1 MRYIV
6 DIEEEKIDTIKINKK
21 VFQKSKFDKFIDF
34 IIFVEKKDLR
44 LKFFFDNIRN
54 YGLVAVLFIAGK
66 FLYHT
71 DKIEIFT
78 EYGNKFFAIILILYG
93 FILFILNAI
102 QPIYILVKYKKDFNL
117 NMLSY
122 LMLSTLILLS
132 AYALIFS
139 VLYLKASL

>member
-1 MRYIV
+1 LRYIV
-6 DIEEEKIDTIKINKK
+6 DIEEEQAENIEIKEK
-21 VFQKSKFDKFIDF
+21 VFHKTKLDKFVDF

-54 YGLVAVLFIAGK
+54 YGLVAILFVAGK

-71 DKIEIFT
+71 DKIEILT
-78 EYGNKFFAIILILYG
+78 GWGNTFFAFILIAYG
-93 FILFILNAI
+93 FVLFILNAI
-102 QPIYILVKYKKDFNL
+102 QPIYILVKFKKDFNL

-132 AYALIFS
+132 GYALFFS
-139 VLYLKASL
+139 FLYLKASL